1 MGGEGGGGERKK
13 PLVKMS
19 LRLVAQLTTNDL
31 KRVRQTHVQASI
43 SAGRSFASTCLQTYD
58 GCLRFFSK
66 MMVGMRRSRLSSCL
80 AGSVWGM
87 LSHWFMPDWAGS
99 CALSSVSPSSHGQT
113 TETRFVCWRRKN
125 FECYQLIPVTSKWK
139 RTLSFGMDNKQ

>member
-1 MGGEGGGGERKK
+1 MGGEGGCGERKK

-80 AGSVWGM
+80 AGSV
-87 LSHWFMPDWAGS
+87 
-99 CALSSVSPSSHGQT
+99 
-113 TETRFVCWRRKN
+113 
-125 FECYQLIPVTSKWK
+125 
-139 RTLSFGMDNKQ
+139 